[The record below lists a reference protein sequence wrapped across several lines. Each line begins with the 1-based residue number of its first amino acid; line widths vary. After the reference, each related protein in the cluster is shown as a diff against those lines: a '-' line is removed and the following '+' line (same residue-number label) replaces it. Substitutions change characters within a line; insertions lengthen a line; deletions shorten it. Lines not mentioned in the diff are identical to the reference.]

1 MSIRVLVTGAS
12 GFVGSALLRH
22 LATQQL
28 DLVVAVRSGYT
39 LSCSERVFK
48 VGNINAETDWSAAI
62 RDVDVVVHVAGLAHL
77 EQHTSTDAL
86 TAFRSVNCDGTLNL
100 ARQAVA
106 AGVRRLI
113 YISSIGV
120 NGDQGGRPLT
130 ADDSPAPVD
139 FYAQSKWEAE
149 QALMALAKESA
160 LEVVIIRPPLVY
172 GTGAPGN
179 FGKLVRAVSR
189 GIPLPLGAVK
199 NRRTL
204 VALENLVD
212 LIRVCI
218 THPDAANQVFLA
230 GDAEDISTTELLKCV
245 AKALSKPALLLP
257 VPVGMMA
264 FGAGLLGK
272 RDRIEK
278 ICGDLQ
284 VDITKTRQ
292 VLGWNPPV
300 SIRVALCRIGK

>member
-39 LSCSERVFK
+39 LSCSECVFK
-48 VGNINAETDWSAAI
+48 VGNINAETDWSAVI
-62 RDVDVVVHVAGLAHL
+62 KDVDVVVHVAGLAHL
-77 EQHTSTDAL
+77 EQRASTDAL

-245 AKALSKPALLLP
+245 AKALNKPALLLP

-300 SIRVALCRIGK
+300 SVRVALCRIGK

>member
-22 LATQQL
+22 LATQEV
-28 DLVVAVRSGYT
+28 DLVVAARSGYT
-39 LSCSERVFK
+39 PSCSECVFD
-48 VGNINAETDWSAAI
+48 VGDINAETDWSTAI
-62 RDVDVVVHVAGLAHL
+62 HDVDVVVHVAGLAHL
-77 EQHTSTDAL
+77 EQRASADAL
-86 TAFRSVNCDGTLNL
+86 AAFRSVNFDGTLNL

-113 YISSIGV
+113 FISSIGV
-120 NGDQGGRPLT
+120 NGYQGGRSLT

-149 QALMALAKESA
+149 QALMLLVKESA

-245 AKALSKPALLLP
+245 AKALNKPALLLP

-300 SIRVALCRIGK
+300 SVRVALCRIGK